1 MDGLSQLKEWRA
13 IEPAQLAL
21 KAPVVDKDADAEA
34 LLWEV
39 YVNDAEMNTE
49 YLHFLRIKVFTQRGV
64 ESEGKIDLPYFPGTK
79 IQDVAGRTVKPDGTV
94 VELKKD
100 AIYDR
105 EIFKFGKLKVKAKSF
120 AMPAVEPGAIIE
132 YRWKEVYLNQMANN
146 VPLQLQ
152 RSIPVQQVRYYIKP
166 YPYATYPMKTVSF
179 RVSKDVGFVK
189 DKNGYYRIDL
199 PNMPAYR
206 EEPNSP
212 PEDNLRSWM
221 LIYYG
226 PDIKQ
231 TPQQYWQDI
240 GKRFNDVIKSKM
252 KPNDEVRLAAA
263 SAVGDSSTPEQK
275 LERLLAFCRAKIK
288 NVNDD
293 ASGITSEQRK
303 AMKDNNTPADTL
315 KHGYGDRDDIAM
327 LFAAMATAAG
337 LDAHVA
343 LMSDRSRFFFT
354 PDLMN
359 TYFLRTMGIAVRLG
373 DKWQFYDPS
382 NADLPAGMINWRKEG
397 VYALVIDPK
406 EAAFVKTPES
416 APEKSLEHAVAKLR
430 LLEDG
435 TIEGDVIVEY
445 TGHQAAV
452 LREDIDDKGSAER
465 EKRVID
471 QIKSRLP
478 SAEVSEVKVTFP
490 DDPAKPAGYSCK
502 VRVPG
507 YAERT
512 GKRLFL
518 QPSFFQRGV
527 KPRFTGATRQSDIY
541 FEYGYKEWAEVS
553 IELPPGYALED
564 AEAPASFPMA
574 DIGRYDVK
582 LSLTK
587 DRKMLIYER
596 KFKFGVMMIPK
607 QFYSDIKK
615 LFDILHQQDAHTVTL
630 RQQDQAVQ
638 K

>member
-13 IEPAQLAL
+13 IEPAQLGL

-100 AIYDR
+100 SVFDR
-105 EIFKFGKLKVKAKSF
+105 EIVKFGKLKVKAKSF

-146 VPLQLQ
+146 VPLHLQ

-179 RVSKDVGFVK
+179 RVSKDAGFVK

-212 PEDNLRSWM
+212 PEDNIRSWM

-240 GKRFNDVIKSKM
+240 GRRFNDVIKSKM
-252 KPNDEVRLAAA
+252 KPNDEVRVAAA

-303 AMKDNNTPADTL
+303 AMKDNNSPADTL

-416 APEKSLEHAVAKLR
+416 APEKSLEHAVANLR

-435 TIEGDVIVEY
+435 TIEGEVMVEY

-452 LREDIDDKGSAER
+452 LREDIDDKSPAER

-478 SAEVSEVKVTFP
+478 GAEVSEVGSLSP
-490 DDPAKPAGYSCK
+490 DDPAKPAGYYCK

-507 YAERT
+507 MPSGRGRGSSCSRPSSRGASSRSLRVRRGRT
-512 GKRLFL
+512 TSISSTTTWSMPRSRSNCRRDTRLRTPKR
-518 QPSFFQRGV
+518 QPRSRW
-527 KPRFTGATRQSDIY
+527 RILASTT
-541 FEYGYKEWAEVS
+541 S
-553 IELPPGYALED
+553 IC
-564 AEAPASFPMA
+564 
-574 DIGRYDVK
+574 R
-582 LSLTK
+582 
-587 DRKMLIYER
+587 
-596 KFKFGVMMIPK
+596 
-607 QFYSDIKK
+607 
-615 LFDILHQQDAHTVTL
+615 
-630 RQQDQAVQ
+630 
-638 K
+638 